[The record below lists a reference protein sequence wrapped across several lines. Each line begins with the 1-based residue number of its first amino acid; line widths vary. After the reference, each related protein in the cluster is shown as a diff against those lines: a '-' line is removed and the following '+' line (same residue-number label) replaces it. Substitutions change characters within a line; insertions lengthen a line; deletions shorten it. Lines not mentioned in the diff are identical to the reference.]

1 MKKIQLFIIQIFLF
15 SCLIISNSF
24 SKALPPGSG
33 VADVPANVLILLD
46 KSGSMGATS
55 YSGAN
60 IGIPYSITPI
70 SNTGNYI
77 SHNGSTLYGV
87 DHSSNALTSIVGS
100 RNTYRLRQRFPQC
113 STYYD
118 RGQNVLYHNNHIY
131 FIGKYYYSDSPR
143 FCKVN
148 TTTGNVKYIKNIGNR
163 YSHIGMQKH
172 NDIIFVVAND
182 RTITLHN
189 TATNQSKV
197 CGSGGI
203 LNRAI
208 SGSSVNSRMRFTVD
222 ASGNL
227 VFLTQNLLYK
237 FSRSGMNCPG
247 NNPSYTNTR
256 FTGQLSNPI
265 AMAGHPS
272 NENILY
278 LISRS
283 TITKAT
289 LTGSGNNVGSNSV
302 SREVV
307 GRYGGLNPN
316 TYNPTSKSAIRFR
329 SLRDI
334 KIDHALN
341 RIFVS
346 DGHQR
351 LIQTF
356 DLDMN
361 YHGHSG

>member
-1 MKKIQLFIIQIFLF
+1 MKKIKLFIIQIFLF

-77 SHNGSTLYGV
+77 SHNGNTLYGV
-87 DHSSNALTSIVGS
+87 NHSSNALTSIVSS
-100 RNTYRLRQRFPQC
+100 RNTYRLRQRFPEC

-118 RGQNVLYHNNHIY
+118 NGQNVLYHNNHIY
-131 FIGKYYYSDSPR
+131 FTGKYFYHGNPA

-148 TTTGNVKYIKNIGNR
+148 TTTGARTFIKNIGSR

-189 TATNQSKV
+189 TSTNQTKV
-197 CGSGGI
+197 CGSGGT

-247 NNPSYTNTR
+247 NNPLYTNSR

-278 LISRS
+278 LMSRS

-289 LTGSGNNVGSNSV
+289 LTGSGNNVSSNSV
-302 SREVV
+302 SKEVV
-307 GRYGGLNPN
+307 GRFGSINAN

-334 KIDHALN
+334 KIDSALN

-346 DGHQR
+346 EGHQ
-351 LIQTF
+351 IGS
-356 DLDMN
+356 N
-361 YHGHSG
+361 I

>member
-1 MKKIQLFIIQIFLF
+1 MKKIKLFIIQIFLF

-46 KSGSMGATS
+46 KSGSMGTTS

-60 IGIPYSITPI
+60 IGVPYSIAPI

-77 SHNGSTLYGV
+77 SHNGNTLYGV
-87 DHSSNALTSIVGS
+87 DHSSNALTSIVNS
-100 RNTYRLRQRFPQC
+100 NNAYRVRIRYRC
-113 STYYD
+113 STYHD
-118 RGQNVLYHNNHIY
+118 NGRNVIYHNNHIY
-131 FIGKYYYSDSPR
+131 FTGKYNYYDTPR
-143 FCKVN
+143 LCKVN
-148 TTTGNVKYIKNIGNR
+148 TTTGANTFIKIIGGR
-163 YSHIGMQKH
+163 YPHMGMQKH
-172 NDIIFVVAND
+172 NDIIFVVSSD

-189 TATNQSKV
+189 TSTNQTKV
-197 CGSGGI
+197 CSTSGT

-208 SGSSVNSRMRFTVD
+208 SGSTNYSRIRFTVD

-237 FSRSGMNCPG
+237 FSRSGMNCPS

-289 LTGSGNNVGSNSV
+289 LTGSGNNVSSNSV
-302 SREVV
+302 SKEVV
-307 GRYGGLNPN
+307 GRYGNVNAN

-334 KIDHALN
+334 KIDSALN
-341 RIFVS
+341 RIFVADAFKWS
-346 DGHQR
+346 
-351 LIQTF
+351 
-356 DLDMN
+356 
-361 YHGHSG
+361 